1 MLNNKGA
8 KLRKNPPVKKWD
20 NPLISNF
27 VQKFYPGTGY
37 PVFSSA
43 LSDRAVTKIYLIGY
57 MASGKSKLG
66 KELSGM
72 TGLAFI
78 DLDEVFEERYRI
90 GIVDF
95 FDKYGD
101 SVFRQIEHQLLLKT
115 ESLDNTIIATGGGTP
130 CSEENIRF
138 IKAHG
143 ISIYIQ
149 MDIVDLVARLRSVK
163 RKRPL
168 LKNIPVEDLEKFVRN
183 QMKERE
189 PYYLRADHLI
199 AGPVDD
205 LEPLADLIKSLI
217 R

>member
-1 MLNNKGA
+1 M
-8 KLRKNPPVKKWD
+8 
-20 NPLISNF
+20 
-27 VQKFYPGTGY
+27 
-37 PVFSSA
+37 
-43 LSDRAVTKIYLIGY
+43 KIYLVGY

-66 KELSGM
+66 KELSAL
-72 TGLAFI
+72 TGLSFV
-78 DLDEVFEERYRI
+78 DLDEVFEEKYRI

-101 SVFRQIEHQLLLKT
+101 TAFRQIEHQLLLET

-138 IKAHG
+138 IKTHG
-143 ISIYIQ
+143 VSIYIR
-149 MDIVDLVARLRSVK
+149 MNIADLSNRLKSVK

-168 LKNIPVEDLEKFVRN
+168 LKNVPVEELEQFIGN
-183 QMKERE
+183 QMVERE
-189 PYYLRADHLI
+189 PYYLQADHII

-205 LEPLADLIKSLI
+205 LEPLADLIKKLI